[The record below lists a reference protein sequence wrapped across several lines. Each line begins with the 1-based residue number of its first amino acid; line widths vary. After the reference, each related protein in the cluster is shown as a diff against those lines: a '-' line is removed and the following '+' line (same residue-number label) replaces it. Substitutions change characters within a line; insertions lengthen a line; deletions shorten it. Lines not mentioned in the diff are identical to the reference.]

1 MEAKKISETISK
13 EGSQLLDN
21 GEIDGDDFHKIL
33 LAVANIFEYLNTKY
47 GDDEKL
53 NEEVRNMTKTLYDP
67 AVEQRGI
74 EIGMEKGIEKGIEKG
89 VEKTAI
95 NMLKKGKPIEDIIDA
110 TELPYERILELKS
123 KYKS

>member
-74 EIGMEKGIEKGIEKG
+74 EIGIEKGI
-89 VEKTAI
+89 EKTAI